1 MLAPIDSEAGEHENA
16 RMSNRATQLEGSSPN
31 DNTFMPRVKE
41 RVILALDPGT
51 KEMGV
56 AVLQGNELL
65 DYRVKTFR
73 NERKVKDLLIQAAD
87 CMKELLDLYEPDVV
101 VIEKPFFAKTKRSAL
116 LVFLVQELRRGV
128 RARDAELKLIG
139 PLEVR
144 AHFLGNPRATKR
156 DVARKVIERFP
167 ELREHFHPGD
177 HWRERYWGHVFDA
190 VAAGLTR

>member
-1 MLAPIDSEAGEHENA
+1 MPI
-16 RMSNRATQLEGSSPN
+16 
-31 DNTFMPRVKE
+31 KE
-41 RVILALDPGT
+41 SVILALDPGT
-51 KEMGV
+51 REMGV
-56 AVLQGNELL
+56 AVLQGDELL

-73 NERKVKDLLIQAAD
+73 NGRKVKDLLIQAAE
-87 CMKELLDLYEPDVV
+87 CMNELLDLYKPDVV

-116 LVFLVQELRRGV
+116 LVFLVQELRRGA
-128 RARDAELKLIG
+128 RARGAALKLIG

-144 AHFLGNPRATKR
+144 ARLLENSKATKR

-190 VAAGLTR
+190 VALGLFDVRLP

>member
-1 MLAPIDSEAGEHENA
+1 
-16 RMSNRATQLEGSSPN
+16 
-31 DNTFMPRVKE
+31 MPRTKE
-41 RVILALDPGT
+41 PVILALDPGT

-56 AVLQGNELL
+56 AVLQGSELL

-73 NERKVKDLLIQAAD
+73 NGRRVKDLLIQVAQS
-87 CMKELLDLYEPDVV
+87 MKELLDLYKPDVV
-101 VIEKPFFAKTKRSAL
+101 VIERPFFAKTKRSAL

-128 RARDAELKLIG
+128 HARGATLRLIG

-144 AHFLGNPRATKR
+144 ARLLGNSRATKR

-167 ELREHFHPGD
+167 ELREHFHPGN

-190 VAAGLTR
+190 IGVGMLESHR